1 MSINGVANVDD
12 MMRIEKSQHSSE
24 HWVVSYWQDVIS
36 QDDVKKDHLEVIS
49 PVNHVVKIQAPVLLI
64 HGEYDEVV
72 PLKQSKKMYREMKDA
87 GKSVRFVELE
97 KGDHYLSSAKN
108 RMKAMKAIDEFVK
121 KNI

>member
-1 MSINGVANVDD
+1 M
-12 MMRIEKSQHSSE
+12 
-24 HWVVSYWQDVIS
+24 SYWQDVIS